1 MRLPKP
7 IPLKMNTILEARKN
21 TLIFL
26 FTKSQACRIYSKSM
40 NDIFLSNS

>member
-1 MRLPKP
+1 MRLLKP
-7 IPLKMNTILEARKN
+7 IRLKMNTILVARKN

-26 FTKSQACRIYSKSM
+26 FTKSPACRIYPKSM